1 VPLLRGKEI
10 ARGRHSVVAKKVG
23 LRSVLG
29 RQDESLEGH
38 AMTNKTFYMA
48 VFVLLAAFWAWVI
61 KQFWGQA

>member
-1 VPLLRGKEI
+1 
-10 ARGRHSVVAKKVG
+10 VG